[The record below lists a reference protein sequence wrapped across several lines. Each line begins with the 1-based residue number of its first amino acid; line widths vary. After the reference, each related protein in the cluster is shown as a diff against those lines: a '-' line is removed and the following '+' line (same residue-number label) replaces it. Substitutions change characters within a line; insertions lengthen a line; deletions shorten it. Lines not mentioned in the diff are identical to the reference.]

1 MPASEQSTEKLI
13 KSKDE
18 IRKAIS
24 LLKSNKAPGSDLIT
38 TEVLKTG
45 GEPIINML
53 HLIFLKAVNTEN
65 TSLYF
70 SKMLVNLMF
79 LRSIP
84 GKVFNMILV
93 NKIREKTE
101 VYTSERQYGFRPNR
115 GTVDAIFIV
124 RQLMKKPKE
133 KGINCHYHFVA
144 FRSTFD
150 TTWREALWKMMRSIG
165 INTKIV
171 RIVEKMYDKTICAV
185 VVDDLLTEW
194 ISVSVGVRQGFLLS
208 PTLFTLFLDS

>member
-1 MPASEQSTEKLI
+1 M
-13 KSKDE
+13 
-18 IRKAIS
+18 
-24 LLKSNKAPGSDLIT
+24 KSNKAPGSDLIT
-38 TEVLKTG
+38 TGVLKTG

-53 HLIFLKAVNTEN
+53 HLIFLKAVNEEN
-65 TSLYF
+65 TTLYF

-84 GKVFNMILV
+84 GKVFNMVLV

-101 VYTSERQYGFRPNR
+101 VYTSERPYGFRPNR
-115 GTVDAIFIV
+115 GTVGAIFIV

-133 KGINCHYHFVA
+133 KGINCHYHFVD

-150 TTWREALWKMMRSIG
+150 TIWRKALWKMMRSIG
-165 INTKIV
+165 INKKIV

-194 ISVSVGVRQGFLLS
+194 ISVSVGVRQGCLLS